1 MAQNNVLAF
10 SRGAV
15 ILSLSLILGACA
27 STTPKTEITG
37 VSVELPQDDWIQVTN
52 KEATGQYIKEW
63 VPNGKTP
70 FDTNWIITQQKLPI
84 QSKISA
90 EKFQKS
96 MFSLAK
102 QSCSDILYNGPQE
115 INVNDHLTSVGRI
128 MCAKQNGQSYGTF
141 TDQRVVIQ
149 GLTAY
154 VITSELRIPAS
165 SKAGVLAFGKD
176 QVSEIKEFMQLQGKS
191 SSLVRKSVNVCL
203 NDSVNC
209 I

>member
-1 MAQNNVLAF
+1 MNKVV
-10 SRGAV
+10 S

-27 STTPKTEITG
+27 STSPKTKITG
-37 VSVELPQDDWIQVTN
+37 ISVDLPESNWVQVTD
-52 KEATGQYIKEW
+52 KEASDQYIKEW

-70 FDTNWIITQQKLPI
+70 FDTNWIITEQKLPI
-84 QSKISA
+84 HSKISA
-90 EKFQKS
+90 EQFQKS

-115 INVNDHLTSVGRI
+115 INTNDHLTSVGRF
-128 MCAKQNGQSYGTF
+128 MCAQQKGKPYGTF
-141 TDQRVVIQ
+141 TDQRVIIQ

-154 VITSELRIPAS
+154 VVTSELRVPAA

-176 QVSEIKEFMQLQGKS
+176 KIDEMKEFMQTQKKS
-191 SSLVRKSVNVCL
+191 SGFVRQSINVCFD
-203 NDSVNC
+203 NSVNC

>member
-1 MAQNNVLAF
+1 VNKV
-10 SRGAV
+10 V
-15 ILSLSLILGACA
+15 TILSLSLILGACA
-27 STTPKTEITG
+27 STTPKTEVTG
-37 VSVELPQDDWIQVTN
+37 ISVELPQDNWVQVTN

-70 FDTNWIITQQKLPI
+70 FDTNWIITEQKLPI

-102 QSCSDILYNGPQE
+102 QSCTDVLYNGPQE
-115 INVNDHLTSVGRI
+115 INISDHLTSVGRI

-154 VITSELRIPAS
+154 VVTSELRIPAS

-176 QVSEIKEFMQLQGKS
+176 QLSEIKEFMQLQGKS
-191 SSLVRKSVNVCL
+191 SSFVRKSVNVCL
-203 NDSVNC
+203 SDSVNC

>member
-1 MAQNNVLAF
+1 MNKVV
-10 SRGAV
+10 S

-27 STTPKTEITG
+27 STSPKTEVTG
-37 VSVELPQDDWIQVTN
+37 ISVKLPQDNWVQVTN
-52 KEATGQYIKEW
+52 KEETDQYIKEW

-70 FDTNWIITQQKLPI
+70 FDTNWIITEQKLPI
-84 QSKISA
+84 QSKTSA
-90 EKFQKS
+90 ENFQKS

-102 QSCSDILYNGPQE
+102 QSCTDVLYNGPQE

-128 MCAKQNGQSYGTF
+128 MCAKQNGKSYGTF

-154 VITSELRIPAS
+154 VVTSELRIPAS
-165 SKAGVLAFGKD
+165 SKAGVLAFDKE
-176 QVSEIKEFMQLQGKS
+176 QLNEMKEFMQLQGKS
-191 SSLVRKSVNVCL
+191 SSFVRKSVNVCL
-203 NDSVNC
+203 SDSVNC

>member
-1 MAQNNVLAF
+1 MNKV
-10 SRGAV
+10 V
-15 ILSLSLILGACA
+15 TILSLSLMLGACA

-37 VSVELPQDDWIQVTN
+37 VSVELPQDDWVQVTN

-63 VPNGKTP
+63 VPKGKTP

-102 QSCSDILYNGPQE
+102 QSCSDVLYNGPQE

-141 TDQRVVIQ
+141 TDQRVVVQ

-154 VITSELRIPAS
+154 VVTSELRIPAS